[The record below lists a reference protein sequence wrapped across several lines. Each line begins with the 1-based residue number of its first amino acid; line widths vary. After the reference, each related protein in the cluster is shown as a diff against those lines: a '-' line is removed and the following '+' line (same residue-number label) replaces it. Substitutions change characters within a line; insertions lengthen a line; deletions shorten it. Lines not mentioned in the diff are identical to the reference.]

1 MRDNII
7 EYLVNYGFNKEEL
20 RMFQKENEKLY
31 FVNLNNVTNNIE
43 FLSSKG
49 LSQEEILEVVRK
61 NTFMLTCSSKKK
73 ELLDNIYNSY
83 FTKEEIKELIIKYP
97 DTYILNP
104 IEISKNIEYL
114 KQHNCNDNI
123 IKEFIKNNINIIDTN
138 SKEFE
143 NMIKFS

>member
-7 EYLVNYGFNKEEL
+7 EYLVNYGFNEEEL
-20 RMFQKENEKLY
+20 RKFQKENEKLY
-31 FVNLNNVTNNIE
+31 FANLNNVTTNIE

-61 NTFMLTCSSKKK
+61 NAFMLTCSSKKK

-104 IEISKNIEYL
+104 IEIRNNIEYL
-114 KQHNCNDNI
+114 KLHNCNDNI

>member
-7 EYLVNYGFNKEEL
+7 EYLVNYGFDEEEL
-20 RMFQKENEKLY
+20 RKFQKENEKLY
-31 FVNLNNVTNNIE
+31 FANLNNVTTNIE

-49 LSQEEILEVVRK
+49 LSQEEIIEVVRK

-73 ELLDNIYNSY
+73 ELLDNMYNSY

-104 IEISKNIEYL
+104 IEIRNNIEYL
-114 KQHNCNDNI
+114 KLHNCNDNI
-123 IKEFIKNNINIIDTN
+123 IKEFIKNNINIIDTD